1 MLNHTRVLT
10 SIVAALSAS
19 RGDYLTIKVGSIMH
33 LVVRYFDSSVHM
45 AMLFPASPLLPKPEP
60 QRPGS
65 AANTG
70 QLDPNEPRDPGYW
83 QSEEGKAS
91 AERARPKI
99 NLTGQ

>member
-1 MLNHTRVLT
+1 MRNKHGMKCYVG
-10 SIVAALSAS
+10 SIAHIRPYCLH
-19 RGDYLTIKVGSIMH
+19 LTIKAGSIMH

-45 AMLFPASPLLPKPEP
+45 AMLLPASPLLPKP

-70 QLDPNEPRDPGYW
+70 QPDPNEPRDPGYW

-99 NLTGQ
+99 NLTS